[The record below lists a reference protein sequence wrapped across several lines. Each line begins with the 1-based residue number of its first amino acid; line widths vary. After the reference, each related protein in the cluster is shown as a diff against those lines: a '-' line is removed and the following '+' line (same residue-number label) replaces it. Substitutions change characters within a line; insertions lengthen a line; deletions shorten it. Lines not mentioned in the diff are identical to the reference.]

1 MAAIKSQGTEL
12 YFIDAKGELKKLTC
26 PTGITGINSGSKS
39 QINSTC
45 LSDTVDE
52 QFVGG
57 LRSPGA
63 VSIPYN
69 VHRKDE
75 SHIALDTLDKSGDLT
90 DFMVCLSDG
99 TTAPTLTSGA
109 IIAPTGRTCVAFKAY
124 ISENTWDVAQNEIVK
139 GNLSIQRSGE
149 VTKHYPV

>member
-1 MAAIKSQGTEL
+1 MTALKSQGTEL
-12 YFIDAKGELKKLTC
+12 YFIDAAGELKKLTC
-26 PTGITGINSGSKS
+26 PTGISGINSGSKS

-52 QFVGG
+52 QFVAG

-75 SHIALDTLDKSGDLT
+75 SHIALDALDKSGELT
-90 DFMVCLSDG
+90 GFMVCLSDG
-99 TTAPTLTSGA
+99 TTAPTLTTGV
-109 IIAPTGRTCVAFKAY
+109 ITAPTGRTCVAFKAY
-124 ISENTWDVAQNEIVK
+124 IAENTWDVAQNEIVK

>member
-1 MAAIKSQGTEL
+1 MAVIKSQGTEL
-12 YFIDAKGELKKLTC
+12 YFIDAAGKLKKLTC

-45 LSDTVDE
+45 LSDTLDE

-75 SHIALDTLDKSGDLT
+75 SHIALDELDKSVDLT

-99 TTAPTLTSGA
+99 TTAPTLTAGA
-109 IIAPTGRTCVAFKAY
+109 ITAPTGRTCVSFKAY
-124 ISENTWDVAQNEIVK
+124 VAENTWDVAQNEIVK

-149 VTKHYPV
+149 VTKHHPV